1 MGVSSL
7 LTLVQ
12 VMVVV
17 FQSDWS
23 ASSSHNTVALET
35 NRVTL
40 SALWALYGVTTV
52 CLLPQQARH
61 KVPTDMVLD
70 DLSCFLPFTG
80 TVLAS
85 QSS

>member
-23 ASSSHNTVALET
+23 ASSSHNMVALET

-40 SALWALYGVTTV
+40 SAFWALYGVTTV